1 MTEVGRP
8 EIPICLSC
16 GKKERKNN
24 LGRPPQ
30 TRKPVCPRV
39 RVIKFNCYHSV
50 KDVNKS
56 KVFMFDQTATKEL
69 KTLTPTRAVRSVIG
83 QGQVKRGLF
92 QGLRFWRVTL
102 SPPSRGEDVIGT
114 GGSSTR
120 YIWSGCFI

>member
-1 MTEVGRP
+1 
-8 EIPICLSC
+8 
-16 GKKERKNN
+16 
-24 LGRPPQ
+24 
-30 TRKPVCPRV
+30 
-39 RVIKFNCYHSV
+39 
-50 KDVNKS
+50 
-56 KVFMFDQTATKEL
+56 MFDQTATKEL
-69 KTLTPTRAVRSVIG
+69 KTLTPTRAVRSEIG